1 MATIFSKWLYYR
13 PRLEAAISELD
24 RHRLKLPI
32 VNPRLLFDG
41 FDTQPVVLKELPSGP
56 WSSPIADVVTLAKIA
71 LSLAPNRVL
80 EVGSYRGYTTRLL
93 AEHTPESARI
103 VAFDQDPR
111 HGEAYRDTPLA
122 SKIER
127 RLGSVSTEAFASDPR
142 GNYDLIFLD
151 ADHAYGA

>member
-41 FDTQPVVLKELPSGP
+41 FDTHPVVLKELPSGP

-71 LSLAPNRVL
+71 RAQSRA
-80 EVGSYRGYTTRLL
+80 EGSYRG
-93 AEHTPESARI
+93 
-103 VAFDQDPR
+103 
-111 HGEAYRDTPLA
+111 
-122 SKIER
+122 
-127 RLGSVSTEAFASDPR
+127 
-142 GNYDLIFLD
+142 
-151 ADHAYGA
+151 